1 MVSTRKKRQ
10 SSKRLLSQLGDFD
23 QDVIIGN
30 TTSERRE
37 SVVVNGGVD
46 DQDFTGG
53 TSNVSSIVNENALNV
68 KTLER
73 CFNERIDREMSNIV
87 DTVEDRIENAVLTA
101 IDNIVTPKIELAIRS
116 INASSGR
123 DVTSASGNS
132 ERREYEGINAS
143 FENASVNN
151 RTLGMANTNDET
163 RHDFHDGV
171 SELPVLEA
179 QFDRQLPTHHMPSGA
194 SSEVHHMV
202 TGVKER
208 RDMLTEGS
216 QQIHN
221 RHHMVTGAKE
231 QIHNHHDMVARGSE
245 EFRNS
250 HHMVTGQTAHI
261 NQIPEFLTGRTQT
274 SRNPSSHQYQNLST
288 QVSQDNNLP
297 VVEHTPTHQ
306 NLDAN
311 NSINRLADAIA
322 GITTQQPAQATTMLK
337 PVSTSTLIFDGKNE
351 KFELFEDLFHTML
364 KMQPEMTEA
373 MKINHFHAHLRKEA
387 LQTFRNISAV
397 NKKTLDDVLIVFRRK
412 YVKPELQ
419 ATAKHKWHKLTFDPN
434 TKSLPDFLEELNE
447 CAEKAF
453 GDNAQH
459 MIDSLLY
466 AKLPP
471 HLKRSLNL
479 AHLENG
485 TYDQIVAHL
494 ERELELSGLE
504 NDGEL
509 TIPTMTTVPLN
520 DNQQN
525 TEQTKV
531 VCSYCKKPGH
541 VIRDCRK
548 RMRKEQERGNDPST
562 QKMKP
567 STSKPYAPCP
577 HCQRTNHPPEQCWSG
592 PNAANRP
599 KRFKQAYPEDNQN
612 DGQNHGNLTYSGPSS
627 ILKNS
632 LN

>member
-1 MVSTRKKRQ
+1 MFSTRKKGQ
-10 SSKRLLSQLGDFD
+10 SNKRLLSQLDDFD
-23 QDVIIGN
+23 QDMIIGN
-30 TTSERRE
+30 TANERQE
-37 SVVVNGGVD
+37 SVEVNEGTNYR
-46 DQDFTGG
+46 DFTVG
-53 TSNVSSIVNENALNV
+53 TSIVSSLINENVLNV
-68 KTLER
+68 KTLET
-73 CFNERIDREMSNIV
+73 CFNERIDREMCNIV
-87 DTVEDRIENAVLTA
+87 DTVEDRIQNAILTA
-101 IDNIVTPKIELAIRS
+101 IDNIVAPKIELAIRS

-123 DVTSASGNS
+123 DVASASGNS

-143 FENASVNN
+143 FENASGNN
-151 RTLGMANTNDET
+151 RTLGTTHINDET
-163 RHDFHDGV
+163 RCNSHDGV
-171 SELPVLEA
+171 SELPDPGT
-179 QFDRQLPTHHMPSGA
+179 QFDRQSPTHYMPPGG
-194 SSEVHHMV
+194 SSE
-202 TGVKER
+202 G
-208 RDMLTEGS
+208 
-216 QQIHN
+216 
-221 RHHMVTGAKE
+221 HHMVTGAKE
-231 QIHNHHDMVARGSE
+231 QIHNRHYT
-245 EFRNS
+245 
-250 HHMVTGQTAHI
+250 VTGQTVHT

-274 SRNPSSHQYQNLST
+274 PRNPSSHQYQNLST
-288 QVSQDNNLP
+288 QVSQDNHLP
-297 VVEHTPTHQ
+297 VLEQTPANQ

-311 NSINRLADAIA
+311 NSINRLVDATA
-322 GITTQQPAQATTMLK
+322 GITTQQRPQAATMLK
-337 PVSTSTLIFDGKNE
+337 PVSTNTLIFDGKNE

-373 MKINHFHAHLRKEA
+373 MKINHFHAHLRKDA

-397 NKKTLDDVLIVFRRK
+397 NKETLDDVLIVFRRK
-412 YVKPELQ
+412 YVKTESQ

-447 CAEKAF
+447 CAERAF

-504 NDGEL
+504 NNGEL
-509 TIPTMTTVPLN
+509 TLPTMTTVPLN

-531 VCSYCKKPGH
+531 VCHYCKKPGH
-541 VIRDCRK
+541 VIRECRK
-548 RMRKEQERGNDPST
+548 RMRKEQEQRNDPST

-567 STSKPYAPCP
+567 STSKSYAPCP

-599 KRFKQAYPEDNQN
+599 KRFKQTCQEDNCN
-612 DGQNHGNLTYSGPSS
+612 DGQDQGNLTHPGPSS

>member
-10 SSKRLLSQLGDFD
+10 SSKRLLSQLDDFD
-23 QDVIIGN
+23 QNLIIGN

-37 SVVVNGGVD
+37 NVVANGGGD

-143 FENASVNN
+143 FENASANN
-151 RTLGMANTNDET
+151 RTWGMANTNDET

-171 SELPVLEA
+171 SELPVSEA

-208 RDMLTEGS
+208 HDMLTEGS

-531 VCSYCKKPGH
+531 LCYYCKKPGH

-567 STSKPYAPCP
+567 STSKTYAPCP
-577 HCQRTNHPPEQCWSG
+577 HCQRTNQPPEQCWSG

-599 KRFKQAYPEDNQN
+599 KRFRQAYPEDNQI
-612 DGQNHGNLTYSGPSS
+612 DGQNHGNLTYSGPAS